1 MGPPLPRVEIV
12 DTSSAIKVKELLPA
26 IPDQQRVFQEWQ
38 RRVRG
43 GLMTYPSQV
52 VDELRRFATG
62 DLPALWAVSSQRYL
76 KFSDPP
82 PEYVRRVLRE
92 ASDVFKGRARTVVD
106 PNKTY
111 EDADPYV
118 VAEGL
123 HLKDQGRAVVVITTD
138 KFDTPSRISIV
149 TACQILKLPFQG
161 TQDFLRSLGF
171 SV

>member
-1 MGPPLPRVEIV
+1 
-12 DTSSAIKVKELLPA
+12 
-26 IPDQQRVFQEWQ
+26 
-38 RRVRG
+38 
-43 GLMTYPSQV
+43 MTYPSQV

-118 VAEGL
+118 
-123 HLKDQGRAVVVITTD
+123 TTD
-138 KFDTPSRISIV
+138 RFDTPSRISIV
-149 TACQILKLPFQG
+149 TACQILKLSFQG
-161 TQDFLRSLGF
+161 TQDFLRSLSF